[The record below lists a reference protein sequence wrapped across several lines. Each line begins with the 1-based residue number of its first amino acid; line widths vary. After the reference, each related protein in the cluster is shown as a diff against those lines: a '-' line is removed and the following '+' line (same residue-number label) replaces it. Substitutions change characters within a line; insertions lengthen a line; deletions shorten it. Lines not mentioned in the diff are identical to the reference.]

1 MGNNE
6 NSNLLTVGQLL
17 EILNQQ
23 IQEGTCDLDTP
34 IQAVQVIHE
43 RGINSEFAA
52 NLVFVEN
59 SGIEK
64 GSSYESVIYLHTEI
78 PGFAENNAE
87 ATVTI
92 CNQSEN
98 FADTVRKKFILM
110 VGD

>member
-1 MGNNE
+1 MTNNE

-23 IQEGTCDLDTP
+23 IQKGTCDLDTP

-43 RGINSEFAA
+43 RGVNSELAA

-59 SGIEK
+59 AGIRK

-78 PGFAENNAE
+78 PDFVKDNTE
-87 ATVTI
+87 ATVII
-92 CNQSEN
+92 CEQSEN
-98 FADTVRKKFILM
+98 FVDTVRKILF
-110 VGD
+110 